1 MFTGTVINELM
12 EMVARAE
19 DHAQDLRTGVEPE
32 REDRLRASHFA
43 YRPGDSQPM
52 MIGVV

>member
-19 DHAQDLRTGVEPE
+19 DHAQDRRTALELE
-32 REDRLRASHFA
+32 REDRQRASYFA
-43 YRPGDSQPM
+43 YLPADSQPM
-52 MIGVV
+52 MNGVA

>member
-19 DHAQDLRTGVEPE
+19 EQAQDRRRAVELE
-32 REDRLRASHFA
+32 REDRLRASNFA
-43 YRPGDSQPM
+43 YPSADSQPIM
-52 MIGVV
+52 SGVA